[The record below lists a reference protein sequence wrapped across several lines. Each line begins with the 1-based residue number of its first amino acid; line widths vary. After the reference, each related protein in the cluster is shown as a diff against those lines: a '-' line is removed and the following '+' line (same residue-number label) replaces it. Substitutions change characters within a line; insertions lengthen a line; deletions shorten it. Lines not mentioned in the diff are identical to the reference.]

1 MKTVVELT
9 HEQNVNKFDTYVPS
23 EIWHTQKPQ
32 CPVHPTLQ
40 GEQNVQDKVPP
51 IDSIIELIALSPP
64 NKSPKITPKSLTQMM
79 GCASKGKNPLESMLI
94 IPIPDQHEIQLGG

>member
-1 MKTVVELT
+1 MFTPTNVPSLEDEDDYTMKTVVELT

-40 GEQNVQDKVPP
+40 GEQNV
-51 IDSIIELIALSPP
+51 
-64 NKSPKITPKSLTQMM
+64 
-79 GCASKGKNPLESMLI
+79 
-94 IPIPDQHEIQLGG
+94 